1 MASNRYRQTNGRDSY
16 VYMNFTGNSQPEKTK
31 EVVDNRESNANVADL
46 VNTPTPMPGET
57 VNLTMQQRNLD
68 IMVAINKVED
78 SRLASNLPHMGIEE
92 LANSLLIIENKFRN
106 AQIADLCE

>member
-1 MASNRYRQTNGRDSY
+1 MTSNRYRQTNGRDIY
-16 VYMNFTGNSQPEKTK
+16 VYMNFSGNSQPEQIK

-46 VNTPTPMPGET
+46 VNTPTTMPVET
-57 VNLTMQQRNLD
+57 VNVTVQQRNLD
-68 IMVAINKVED
+68 MMVAIKKVDD
-78 SRLASNLPHMGIEE
+78 SRLASNLPHLGIEE